1 MDKCKL
7 KPPTKLQK
15 GSKEGKDQL
24 HVWAIQNAVS
34 QLFPKPIFQAWDLEG
49 HKADVWREVRA
60 SSIWN
65 VDE

>member
-15 GSKEGKDQL
+15 GAKEGKDQL

-34 QLFPKPIFQAWDLEG
+34 QLFSKPIFQAWDLEG
-49 HKADVWREVRA
+49 QKADVWREVWA